1 MLCAQHLAVPQLETC
16 VLFIVNIVFSEISIC
31 TSSSTAILREVR
43 SQQYLCRALYYLL
56 LKPTYSIAMK
66 ILLWSEFH
74 QMLLAVGGKEKES
87 WTFSERTSTFL
98 HQYQVDIRKQDVQRI
113 TSQSIYIPFEECRDY
128 PFIFNKIYYRIE
140 ESNALFSPYC
150 KCIYAKPVWI
160 PARMVIVLGAMS
172 GLTTAPQAAFR
183 SNAILQISAA
193 CLKYAMKRIGIVRM
207 LVQL

>member
-31 TSSSTAILREVR
+31 TSSSNSLFTAILREVRR
-43 SQQYLCRALYYLL
+43 SQQYLCRALYYLYL
-56 LKPTYSIAMK
+56 LSKPTYSIAMK

-113 TSQSIYIPFEECRDY
+113 TSQSISILFEECRDY

-150 KCIYAKPVWI
+150 
-160 PARMVIVLGAMS
+160 RLIVM
-172 GLTTAPQAAFR
+172 
-183 SNAILQISAA
+183 
-193 CLKYAMKRIGIVRM
+193 
-207 LVQL
+207 